1 MNAYPKEERPRLTF
15 SLRSVNDATEALGEP
30 DIQND
35 ITDFKE
41 LKIKAFEAYASQTGP
56 FLKQL
61 ASPEIDGKQHS
72 FLTVEPY
79 WTYHFKS

>member
-1 MNAYPKEERPRLTF
+1 PRLTLVAF
-15 SLRSVNDATEALGEP
+15 SNDASEALGEP

-41 LKIKAFEAYASQTGP
+41 LKIKAFEAHASQTGP

-79 WTYHFKS
+79 WTYYFKS